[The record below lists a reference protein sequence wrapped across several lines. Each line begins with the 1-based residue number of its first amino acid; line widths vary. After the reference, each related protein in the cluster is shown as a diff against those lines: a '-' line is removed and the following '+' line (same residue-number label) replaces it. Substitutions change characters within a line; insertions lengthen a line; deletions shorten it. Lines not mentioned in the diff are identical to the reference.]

1 MTDDNMVHHPAHY
14 AGKIECIEAIE
25 AMTEGTT
32 DGVAA
37 YLKGAALKYLWR
49 AGRKDDAV
57 QDTRKAIWYL
67 QRYIGRIEAQ
77 EADL

>member
-1 MTDDNMVHHPAHY
+1 MTDDSMVHHPAHY
-14 AGKIECIEAIE
+14 AGKTECIDCIE
-25 AMTEGTT
+25 SMCEGTT

-57 QDTRKAIWYL
+57 QDLAKAQWYIARLMARL
-67 QRYIGRIEAQ
+67 QEKS
-77 EADL
+77 E

>member
-49 AGRKDDAV
+49 AGRKDDASTDI
-57 QDTRKAIWYL
+57 QKAIWYL
-67 QRYIGRIEAQ
+67 NRLDKRLQKPAV
-77 EADL
+77 